1 LNKEIS
7 KKFEITN
14 SNHIIIECKVNGIN
28 CRSIIDTGASNSC
41 INYFSASK
49 FNIDFKKHNEKA
61 ASATEAINEIF
72 YSNNNILEIDDFKKN
87 DFEIILFDMSY
98 INNSFREKEI
108 EEVDGIIGGDI
119 LNELNVN
126 IDYKKKSFNLK
137 L

>member
-1 LNKEIS
+1 MKKKIS

-49 FNIDFKKHNEKA
+49 FNIDFKKYNENA
-61 ASATEAINEIF
+61 ASATEIINETF

-98 INNSFREKEI
+98 INILFKEKEI
-108 EEVDGIIGGDI
+108 KEVDGIIGGDI

-126 IDYKKKSFNLK
+126 IDYKKKILNLK
-137 L
+137 F